1 MMGTP
6 KEEAEER
13 LTRTM
18 NYTPNVEDI
27 LTYEQFTPDKRFPD
41 VVRQRVDEMKLR
53 DKELA
58 TNWSEGRGSRQQSK
72 LRRKL
77 EERNRERHQTNPF
90 QKFVVPISIPEGT
103 PVYAAMNEE
112 SGGLE
117 KMMKELVMSM
127 RRA

>member
-1 MMGTP
+1 MGTP
-6 KEEAEER
+6 KEEEEAEER

-18 NYTPNVEDI
+18 KYTTTVEDI

-41 VVRQRVDEMKLR
+41 VVRERVGEMR
-53 DKELA
+53 DKELT
-58 TNWSEGRGSRQQSK
+58 TNWSEGRASRQQAK

-77 EERNRERHQTNPF
+77 EERNRQRHQTNPF
-90 QKFVVPISIPEGT
+90 QKFVVPISVPEGT
-103 PVYAAMNEE
+103 PVYAAMDEE

-127 RRA
+127 RSV